1 MDGKAGDGIKQEI
14 EDEARKLFPGVV
26 RRVEWLQYGDEPV
39 IEPGE
44 LLPRFILAEPPG
56 EGGSMGGQFQAR
68 AAIKVFQKEHG
79 PALKRFRR
87 ELSGRW
93 PEIRHIGVMFEDD
106 SGHIRGGVM
115 QALDGEPKPGTDD
128 RQIAVSDDFTPVMVR
143 LRAAELD
150 IVDTLIRAGIAANRA
165 EAVRWALTRISERPA
180 FAELRERTREIERL
194 KAEF

>member
-1 MDGKAGDGIKQEI
+1 MDDKAGDGIKQEI
-14 EDEARKLFPGVV
+14 EDQVRKLFPGAV

-44 LLPRFILAEPPG
+44 LLPRFILTEPPG
-56 EGGSMGGQFQAR
+56 GGEGTARRFQPR
-68 AAIKVFQKEHG
+68 AAIKIFQKEHG
-79 PALKRFRR
+79 PALKQFRR
-87 ELSGRW
+87 ELSQRW
-93 PEIRHIGVMFEDD
+93 PEIRHIGIMFEDD
-106 SGHIRGGVM
+106 SGHIRGGVL
-115 QALDGEPKPGTDD
+115 QALDGEPKPGTGDE
-128 RQIAVSDDFTPVMVR
+128 QIPVSDDFTPVMVR